1 VNGRCAR
8 LQTKASVLTARRS
21 HSSSDPMA
29 ETSEPP
35 PPGSARRGAHDP
47 EHSFRLLVESV
58 KDYAIFMLD
67 TDGFVRTWNR
77 GAERLKGYRESDIV
91 GRHFSNFYTEEDQ
104 RAGKPQ
110 HGLGMAVAE
119 GRFEDEGWRVRSDG
133 KLFWADVV
141 ITAVYDQDGRH
152 RGFAK
157 VTRDLTERRQAE
169 QERIRLAHAEEAVR
183 LREEFL
189 SIAAHE
195 LRTPLNALQL
205 QVTTALQMLEPERA
219 AAYDSAVLAR
229 KLSRSRH
236 LTERLGNLIQRLLD
250 MSRLSTGRLVLE
262 KQPMDLV
269 ALAKEVIQTFHERAG
284 MKEVEIRFSGPDE
297 ANGSW
302 DSLRVEQVMYNLIE
316 NALNYGGTPIDVSM
330 KTDHHS
336 VSLDVVDRGPGV
348 SPEVRGR
355 IFLEKFVSAG
365 PVSRGLGLGLF
376 ISHKIVEAHGGRIE
390 LKDSPDVGGHF
401 RVSLPRR
408 ISADDGNDATG

>member
-1 VNGRCAR
+1 
-8 LQTKASVLTARRS
+8 
-21 HSSSDPMA
+21 MA
-29 ETSEPP
+29 ETSESPAP
-35 PPGSARRGAHDP
+35 VAAQH
-47 EHSFRLLVESV
+47 EAYEWAHSFRLLVESV

-110 HGLGMAVAE
+110 YGLEMAVAE

-141 ITAVYDQDGRH
+141 ITAVYDRDGRH

-169 QERIRLAHAEEAVR
+169 QERIRLARAEEAIR

-205 QVTTALQMLEPERA
+205 QVATTLQMLEPERA

-229 KLSRSRH
+229 KLSRARR
-236 LTERLGNLIQRLLD
+236 LTERLGNLVQRLLD

-269 ALAKEVIQTFHERAG
+269 ASAKEVIETFRERAG
-284 MKEVEIRFSGPDE
+284 MKEVEIRFSGPEE
-297 ANGSW
+297 AKGTW
-302 DSLRVEQVMYNLIE
+302 DSPRVEQVMYNLIE
-316 NALNYGGTPIDVSM
+316 NALNYGGTPIDVSIT
-330 KTDHHS
+330 TDHHS

-348 SPEVRGR
+348 SPEVRGK
-355 IFLEKFVSAG
+355 IFFEKFVSAG
-365 PVSRGLGLGLF
+365 PVGRGLGLGLF

-390 LKDSPDVGGHF
+390 LKDSPGVGGHF
-401 RVSLPRR
+401 RVSLPHR
-408 ISADDGNDATG
+408 ISCG